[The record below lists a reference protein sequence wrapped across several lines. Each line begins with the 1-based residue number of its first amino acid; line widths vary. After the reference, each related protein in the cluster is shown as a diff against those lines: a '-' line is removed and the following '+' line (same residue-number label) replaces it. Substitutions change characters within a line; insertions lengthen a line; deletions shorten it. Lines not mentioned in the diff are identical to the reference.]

1 MSRPRRNFSFS
12 FVGPKTLDDVIKK
25 ELVAEKSGAEVADI
39 WYSYHE
45 NKENVIGLV
54 LDSQAGKSVLSRA
67 QKCPFFVQPVFRDD
81 GFFMMVSQF
90 QSPGHFLMAYLEDYK
105 MDPQSATPLLTF
117 SVFDDLADNKD
128 VVLVRADILNK
139 SIQDD
144 EGRKVV
150 RSVLDNYRDEE
161 HFVVVKTFNERPDAF
176 DIDDYISRMNI
187 RWQQDPPNTVSS

>member
-1 MSRPRRNFSFS
+1 MSRHASVLRPAVATVTARILSMSRPRRNFSFS

-25 ELVAEKSGAEVADI
+25 ELVTEKSGAEVADI

-45 NKENVIGLV
+45 NK
-54 LDSQAGKSVLSRA
+54 
-67 QKCPFFVQPVFRDD
+67 
-81 GFFMMVSQF
+81 
-90 QSPGHFLMAYLEDYK
+90 SPGHFLMAYLEDYK